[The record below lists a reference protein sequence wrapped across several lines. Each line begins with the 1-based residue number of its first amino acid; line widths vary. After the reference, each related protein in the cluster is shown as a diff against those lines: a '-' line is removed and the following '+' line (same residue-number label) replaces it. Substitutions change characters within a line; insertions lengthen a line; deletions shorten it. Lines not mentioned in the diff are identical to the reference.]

1 MPYLGRLLVR
11 DRQWEG
17 QQQYFPTVWKT
28 TGGRLITRGSIN
40 VLSDCSDCGRTGDL
54 NLNSINV
61 LALFTATVHVF
72 LQRWTWGSST
82 RVDLLIMTHLLL
94 RSSAI
99 AVYIFSSGTSPQL
112 WDVASA
118 PVTQT
123 WVYTQK
129 TKMADQGDTRTSTH
143 SDKSNPKTL
152 SSDPEDLTSR
162 LYVRL
167 TSANPGCLKIWSR
180 SPVGS
185 AWRWGRRWGSCSCR
199 SQFPSW
205 SGRCSC
211 AGAWL
216 CSRPRPDCWRR
227 AAPQCRHQEFLLWRN
242 TGKEGKHISTSES

>member
-1 MPYLGRLLVR
+1 MPYLGRLMVR

-17 QQQYFPTVWKT
+17 QQQHFPTVWKT

-99 AVYIFSSGTSPQL
+99 AVYIVSSGTSQQL

-118 PVTQT
+118 PVR
-123 WVYTQK
+123 K
-129 TKMADQGDTRTSTH
+129 HESTH
-143 SDKSNPKTL
+143 
-152 SSDPEDLTSR
+152 R
-162 LYVRL
+162 
-167 TSANPGCLKIWSR
+167 
-180 SPVGS
+180 
-185 AWRWGRRWGSCSCR
+185 
-199 SQFPSW
+199 
-205 SGRCSC
+205 
-211 AGAWL
+211 
-216 CSRPRPDCWRR
+216 RPRWPTKETHGLQHTQINLTLKPS
-227 AAPQCRHQEFLLWRN
+227 PQSL
-242 TGKEGKHISTSES
+242 KTSHHGCTSD